1 MSYLHNSNQF
11 LGDIEYLNISD
22 IEPPLNILRIQ
33 GNNDLSNLS
42 NSIKQHGLIQPI
54 VVRPIY
60 GHFEIVAGCRRYM
73 ACKSLNWKK
82 IPCHT
87 VHLNDIQTFEMALVE
102 NIQRESLSALEE
114 AESFKMYVLDKGWGS
129 ISDLSFKIGKS
140 PSYITKRIS
149 LLDLPPDVKQS
160 IEKAELKPSSAEE
173 LLAIKDPERQS
184 QLAEMILKRRLTT
197 MKARELVREDPY
209 YCENSEI
216 IEVRSELQ
224 AFNKSIV
231 ILKIAMNKM
240 AQLIDEEDER
250 YEQDEKERKNN
261 KNTIESDNNHIN
273 DEKNKLKENIIETTN
288 KNKTKNNFLIK
299 ELLMYEKRQLHDQI
313 GMLMKA
319 KKKYAK
325 NIFRYRRIMDR

>member
-1 MSYLHNSNQF
+1 MSYLHNSNHF
-11 LGDIEYLNISD
+11 LGEIEYLNISD
-22 IEPPLNILRIQ
+22 IEPPSNILRIQ

-54 VVRPIY
+54 VVRPIH

-87 VHLNDIQTFEMALVE
+87 VHLNDIQTFEIALVE
-102 NIQRESLSALEE
+102 NIQRESLSPLEE
-114 AESFKMYVLDKGWGS
+114 AESFKMYVIDKGWGS

-140 PSYITKRIS
+140 PCYITKRIS
-149 LLDLPPDVKQS
+149 LLDLPLDVKQS
-160 IEKAELKPSSAEE
+160 IENAELKPSLAEE

-184 QLAEMILKRRLTT
+184 ALGKLILKRRLTT

-231 ILKIAMNKM
+231 ILKIAMNKIV
-240 AQLIDEEDER
+240 QLIDEEDER
-250 YEQDEKERKNN
+250 YEQDEEERKNN
-261 KNTIESDNNHIN
+261 KNTIESDNNHTN
-273 DEKNKLKENIIETTN
+273 NEKNKFKENTIERTN

-299 ELLMYEKRQLHDQI
+299 RAVDV
-313 GMLMKA
+313 
-319 KKKYAK
+319 
-325 NIFRYRRIMDR
+325 

>member
-1 MSYLHNSNQF
+1 
-11 LGDIEYLNISD
+11 
-22 IEPPLNILRIQ
+22 
-33 GNNDLSNLS
+33 
-42 NSIKQHGLIQPI
+42 
-54 VVRPIY
+54 
-60 GHFEIVAGCRRYM
+60 M

-140 PSYITKRIS
+140 PCYITKRIS
-149 LLDLPPDVKQS
+149 LLDLPLDVKQS
-160 IEKAELKPSSAEE
+160 IEKAELKPSLAEE

-184 QLAEMILKRRLTT
+184 ALGKLILKRRLTT

-240 AQLIDEEDER
+240 AQLIDEEEDENNDYSNEFR
-250 YEQDEKERKNN
+250 YRENDKDESNNKDIEKENNIHYKNTNNNN
-261 KNTIESDNNHIN
+261 KSSI
-273 DEKNKLKENIIETTN
+273 
-288 KNKTKNNFLIK
+288 LIK
-299 ELLMYEKRQLHDQI
+299 ELLMYQKKQLHDQI
-313 GMLMKA
+313 DMLMKA
-319 KKKYAK
+319 KRKYAK
-325 NIFRYRRIMDR
+325 NIFRYRIIMEK